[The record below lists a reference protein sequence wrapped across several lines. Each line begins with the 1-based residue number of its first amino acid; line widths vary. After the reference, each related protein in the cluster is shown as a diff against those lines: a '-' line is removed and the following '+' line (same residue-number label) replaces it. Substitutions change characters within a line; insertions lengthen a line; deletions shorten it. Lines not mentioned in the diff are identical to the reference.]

1 MGDLTKWVF
10 GIFIFVLFFY
20 GIIIAI
26 NEIKIR
32 KKKSKEFPCTYI
44 SGRCTVKPTYKN
56 CEKVGAVPYDYCE
69 AAINGRFLKT
79 NEN

>member
-32 KKKSKEFPCTYI
+32 EKKSKEFPCTYI

-56 CEKVGAVPYDYCE
+56 CEKVGSVPYDYCE
-69 AAINGRFLKT
+69 AVLNGRF
-79 NEN
+79 E

>member
-44 SGRCTVKPTYKN
+44 SGKCTVKPTYKN